1 MVTNDINISHIICK
15 KCMLKSIVKDESIID
30 IIKQKVLDYN
40 YTTILVY
47 QLIKSYWLYQ
57 YQKDPTI
64 NIIIN
69 RQFITMCFNLLSI
82 SDNRGAKIQNND
94 LIKSLQNYY
103 QNHFIKTMNN
113 IEIKSLKKT
122 RFIKQYQINA
132 IMTAIE
138 NNIKFHFEKRL
149 LRYLESVFI
158 NDNMKTKEKD
168 KITKELKIVKRDLI
182 HDTRTIDKYS
192 EWIDNK
198 RNKLLPTENYYET
211 IDKNPLKILN
221 YMFYM
226 NNELEKMGNKLF
238 NCLPLRNESIPKY
251 ITIDTAGL
259 IDLTTTKGV
268 GDMLKDVRSN
278 KIIWDN
284 YFRTNKKI
292 FKNNKSTIIDKKEY
306 KYRFNGMIMTDG
318 VGVSIL
324 LELVDKDGNELKRTK
339 TKTKKSEEFRYFNEL
354 KGKEL
359 EEVKNGKKVY
369 IDPGKRNLIC
379 CIDDCNNSYIYRNR
393 RRISE
398 TKGNKYMRIMKN
410 EKVRYGIKDLEEIL
424 SQLNGKTC
432 NYEKFLKFVSMKN
445 KLNKVIMDFYERE
458 LFRKLKFRSFTLKQR
473 SESKMVNEL
482 NNKYGSDAILMYGDQ
497 NVGPQMKRFISTPMV
512 GLKRMLS
519 KHFKLYEVDEFRT
532 SKLDHKTKDEKVI
545 VCKNGIDRNNKKI
558 HGVLVSKILVKDCVD
573 KWVDSFSNRD
583 INGCKNIRKIVLHG
597 LENEMKRP
605 YWYRRSTKLRSESN
619 PKEMV

>member
-1 MVTNDINISHIICK
+1 MVTNDTNISHFISK
-15 KCMLKSIVKDESIID
+15 KCMLKSIVKDDFIID
-30 IIKQKVLDYN
+30 ILKQKVLDYN

-47 QLIKSYWLYQ
+47 QLVKSYWLYQ
-57 YQKDPTI
+57 YQKDPNVNITI
-64 NIIIN
+64 NK
-69 RQFITMCFNLLSI
+69 QFIAMCFKLLSVN
-82 SDNRGAKIQNND
+82 DNRGAKIHNND
-94 LIKSLQNYY
+94 LIKSLQDYY
-103 QNHFIKTMNN
+103 QTHFIKTMDK
-113 IEIKSLKKT
+113 IQIKSLKKT
-122 RFIKQYQINA
+122 RFIKQYQIDT
-132 IMTAIE
+132 IITAIE

-149 LRYLESVFI
+149 FKYLKSVFL
-158 NDNMKTKEKD
+158 NDDMKTKEKD
-168 KITKELKIVKRDLI
+168 KIIKELKIVNRDLFCN
-182 HDTRTIDKYS
+182 TKTIDKYS
-192 EWIDNK
+192 DWIDNN
-198 RNKLLPTENYYET
+198 RDKLLPTENYYET
-211 IDKNPLKILN
+211 IDKKPLKMLN

-226 NNELEKMGNKLF
+226 NNELEKIGKKLF

-259 IDLTTTKGV
+259 IDLTTTNGV
-268 GDMLKDVRSN
+268 GKMLKNVSLN
-278 KIIWDN
+278 KTIWDN

-292 FKNNKSTIIDKKEY
+292 FKHNKSIIIDKKEY

-324 LELVDKDGNELKRTK
+324 LELLDKDGNNLKQ
-339 TKTKKSEEFRYFNEL
+339 TKTKKTEEFRYFNEL

-359 EEVKNGKKVY
+359 EEIKTGKKVY

-379 CIDDCNNSYIYRNR
+379 CIDDCNNTYIYRNR

-398 TKGNKYMRIMKN
+398 MKRNKYIKIMKN

-445 KLNKVIMDFYERE
+445 KLNQLIMNFYERE

-482 NNKYGSDAILMYGDQ
+482 KNKYGSEAILMYGDQ
-497 NVGPQMKRFISTPMV
+497 NVGSQMKRFISTPMI

-519 KHFKLYEVDEFRT
+519 KHFRLYEVNEFRT
-532 SKLDHKTKDEKVI
+532 SKLDHKTTDEKVI
-545 VCKNGIDRNNKKI
+545 VCRNAIDWNNKKI

-573 KWVDSFSNRD
+573 RWVKSFSNRD

-597 LENEMKRP
+597 LENEMERP
-605 YWYRRSTKLRSESN
+605 YWYKRSVKLRSESN
-619 PKEMV
+619 PK